1 MKVRD
6 VFSNVF
12 QLFSVRTFGMNCAI
26 SLSEKNSEQ
35 LIN

>member
-12 QLFSVRTFGMNCAI
+12 QLFSVRTFGTTCAI
-26 SLSEKNSEQ
+26 SLLAKNSEQ
-35 LIN
+35 RIN

>member
-12 QLFSVRTFGMNCAI
+12 QLFGVRTFGTACAI
-26 SLSEKNSEQ
+26 SLSTKNSEQ
-35 LIN
+35 RIN